1 MKTQNSNSPESGLT
15 FVELLIAMAVGA
27 AVLAAAVIG
36 FATIVNNPM
45 RIGTIDVSIDA
56 NLHNTLYGASA
67 DTVTIGQNP
76 NYYQSGQAQRMKE
89 LLLADVAASSAVFAL
104 GRNARNDVRLDS
116 VGVPAGFDFREV
128 ATPSDFG
135 DFLEEA
141 TSTSVYSPA
150 QTGALTTTN
159 ATIFCLGG
167 LQSVSAEEN
176 LLYVNSFYEIDFV
189 TTSAPAG
196 TYVTV
201 RRFTGDSGVP
211 TDYYHLFYPGD
222 QNSTLPFRPLA
233 AFFGRTASSEGPALF
248 NIAPNHPF
256 TFVWWPDPLVGF
268 LSGQGGANATAGTV
282 RAQYSNM
289 ARRTSLF
296 FVLPTFPGQ

>member
-1 MKTQNSNSPESGLT
+1 MKTTNSNSPESGLT
-15 FVELLIAMAVGA
+15 FVELLVAMAIGA

-36 FATIVNNPM
+36 FSTIVNNPM

-56 NLHNTLYGASA
+56 NLHTTLYGASA
-67 DTVTIGQNP
+67 DTITIGQNP

-89 LLLADVAASSAVFAL
+89 LLLADVAGSSAVFAL
-104 GRNARNDVRLDS
+104 GRNARNDVRLDAID
-116 VGVPAGFDFREV
+116 VAAGFDFRGV
-128 ATPSDFG
+128 ASPTDFRN
-135 DFLEEA
+135 FLVLA
-141 TSTSVYSPA
+141 TATSVYSPE

-167 LQSVSAEEN
+167 LQSVSVEEN
-176 LLYVNSFYEIDFV
+176 ILYVNSFYEIDFV
-189 TTSAPAG
+189 ATSEPVG

-201 RRFTGDSGVP
+201 RRFSGDSGVP
-211 TDYYHLFYPGD
+211 TDYYHLFYSDD
-222 QNSTLPFRPLA
+222 QNTTQPFRPLA
-233 AFFGRTASSEGPALF
+233 AFFGRAGTPFGPALF

-268 LSGQGGANATAGTV
+268 LSGQGGDSAIAGTV
-282 RAQYSNM
+282 RAEYANM